1 MRLFFIKIVLPLIA
15 LCISFVISDSYLKRS
30 QRSYHPYTRNS
41 FKTNPAKSA
50 LTNTLQKF
58 KNVVQPNKIAPT
70 RIENKQFISPRRP
83 QIFGHINQNA
93 LLKAYLV
100 PAIPAF
106 LGKNIFKILHCFKA
120 LSLQD

>member
-30 QRSYHPYTRNS
+30 QRSYNPYTRNS

-58 KNVVQPNKIAPT
+58 KNVIQNQISPT

-83 QIFGHINQNA
+83 HIFGHINQNA

-106 LGKNIFKILHCFKA
+106 LGKNVFNMLH
-120 LSLQD
+120 

>member
-30 QRSYHPYTRNS
+30 QRSYNHYTRNS
-41 FKTNPAKSA
+41 FKTNPAKAA

-58 KNVVQPNKIAPT
+58 KNVVQLNQISPT

-106 LGKNIFKILHCFKA
+106 LGKNVFKMLHCSEV
-120 LSLQD
+120 LSLQV